1 MARNNRE
8 QREIEYRRQCVKD
21 TWIKLGAFD
30 VTQEQITQ
38 ALKADF
44 GIEVDRSTVSRD
56 LAAIKKMMSA
66 ETAEELKAFLLAEYL
81 FVIKEERAA
90 WKRSL
95 EDAVIEISEMTELP
109 GMIKDEKGTTAQV
122 VSQRLKASTRRA
134 GQSGNPAHMAQL
146 QAALRSIWEL
156 IVMSELEA
164 RVAAM
169 EAALE
174 NKQ

>member
-38 ALKADF
+38 ALKAEY

-56 LAAIKKMMSA
+56 LAAIKKVMCA

-81 FVIKEERAA
+81 FVIKEERPPRNEALKLPKRPFRNLSRTATAIPPNSASKPPPAA
-90 WKRSL
+90 PGNLATRLIWPSCKRRCG
-95 EDAVIEISEMTELP
+95 P
-109 GMIKDEKGTTAQV
+109 F
-122 VSQRLKASTRRA
+122 
-134 GQSGNPAHMAQL
+134 GN
-146 QAALRSIWEL
+146 
-156 IVMSELEA
+156 
-164 RVAAM
+164 
-169 EAALE
+169 
-174 NKQ
+174 